1 MLSKRVVH
9 NHGEIHIEQ
18 KITALCNSNLT
29 SVVVVFDS
37 CVGFS
42 KDAGFPWAVC

>member
-9 NHGEIHIEQ
+9 NHVEGRLEQ
-18 KITALCNSNLT
+18 KVTALCSSDIP